1 MKLSKQLV
9 LSLNLEICRLWSI
22 TNTKMFLLRF
32 FKKIHLHKY
41 QYVGEFNFKNS
52 PSHFVEK
59 YNAVHKLILDTTY
72 STVSH

>member
-1 MKLSKQLV
+1 
-9 LSLNLEICRLWSI
+9 
-22 TNTKMFLLRF
+22 MFWLLF
-32 FKKIHLHKY
+32 FFLKVNPFAKY

-52 PSHFVEK
+52 PSHFVGK